1 MAYKMFGFIQFYV
14 RLIYVILF
22 LIFTAKSNDAAGN
35 LPPGNC
41 VQTYDSGTDYFPSKI
56 EVTTA
61 TLFTIK
67 YNNNY
72 KLVTNIDTKETFALV
87 QCGTPVPTGLPAG
100 TKVFNISLN
109 NVAILDTSVVPFLE

>member
-1 MAYKMFGFIQFYV
+1 
-14 RLIYVILF
+14 
-22 LIFTAKSNDAAGN
+22 NDAAGN

-67 YNNNY
+67 
-72 KLVTNIDTKETFALV
+72 ETFALV
-87 QCGTPVPTGLPAG
+87 QCGTPVPTGLPTG

-109 NVAILDTSVVPFLE
+109 HVAILDTSVVPFS